1 MVSEERFRRPNARPN
16 LDARVQFREV
26 EMNFG
31 LTDEQRMMQEMA
43 RDFAQKEILP
53 TLKEDEETHRFRPEL
68 VKKMADLGFFGCALP
83 EEYGGNGC
91 GFLESVIIAEQLA
104 MVSGSSRL
112 PLNMQNIGPAI
123 TVNKFGTKEQKER
136 FIPKWVSAEYY
147 GFFAITEPNSGSD
160 VISMGTTAI
169 DRGDHW
175 ELNGQKMWIS
185 NAHLGDWGLVYAITD
200 RSKKYQGMTCFIV
213 NLKDNEGIVTAP
225 IETKLGLHCAPTGEI
240 AFDRARIPKDSL
252 LGEVGQGFQ
261 ICMWQLNNTRISCA
275 AGALG
280 IGGGAVEAS
289 IAYANERTQFGK
301 KIGSYQMIQAQIAE
315 MVAEHEAAKLL
326 VYQAAWLKDQ
336 GLPNQYQT
344 SMAKLFA
351 SEAAVKASCD
361 MMKIFGSYGYSTEY
375 PAERILRDSMSL
387 RTVEGTSNIQ
397 KTIIAGIALGDA
409 DNR

>member
-1 MVSEERFRRPNARPN
+1 
-16 LDARVQFREV
+16 
-26 EMNFG
+26 MNFG
-31 LTDEQRMMQEMA
+31 LTDEQKMMQDMA

-53 TLKEDEETHRFRPEL
+53 TLKDDEANHRFRPEL

-112 PLNMQNIGPAI
+112 PLNMQNIGPSL
-123 TVNKFGTKEQKER
+123 TVNQFGTREQKER
-136 FIPKWVSAEYY
+136 YIPAWVSAESY

-160 VISMGTTAI
+160 VVSMGTTAT
-169 DRGDHW
+169 DCGDHW

-185 NAHLGDWGLVYAITD
+185 NAHLGDYGLVYAMTD
-200 RSKKYQGMTCFIV
+200 KSKKYKGMTCFVV
-213 NLKDNEGIVTAP
+213 NLKGNDGIVTAP

-240 AFDRARIPKDSL
+240 SFSQAKIPKDSI

-280 IGGGAVEAS
+280 IGGAAVEAS
-289 IAYANERTQFGK
+289 IGYANERFQFGK

-315 MVAEHEAAKLL
+315 MVAEHEAARLL

-336 GLPNQYQT
+336 GLPNQFQT

-351 SEAAVKASCD
+351 SEAAVKAASD
-361 MMKIFGSYGYSTEY
+361 TMKIFGSYGFSTEY

-397 KTIIAGIALGDA
+397 KTIIAGFAMGDVA
-409 DNR
+409 NR